1 MKSEKQRPQKAIKK
15 EIVLSESTVAVDISN
30 LRVSTRKG
38 KPGRKRVIRENPMRV
53 GKDEMNLIEHPFAVL
68 WQKEAG
74 DAVMYYEWDARH
86 PKTGKVLPASWMVAG
101 HREHGLPTSTDE
113 RVYLVLLEL
122 TREAGFKSPTI
133 HFSRYDIC
141 KRLGWHINSNAYTML
156 QAAFDR
162 LIGATLTGK
171 NAFWSPKSQSFLNT
185 AFHIIES
192 YSINAEAPGRKSQSQ
207 TELPLSWFKW
217 SDVMFDSFQSGYIR
231 TLDLDFALG
240 LKSDIALR
248 LYRYLDKK
256 SYDSRE
262 SFEIE
267 LFNLG
272 NHLGM
277 KPTLYPSKLKERLQ
291 KAHDELIAKGFL
303 QTVHYDTM
311 KESSQKHRNIKV
323 CYAFAPRRISA
334 GDESGTQFGNDAPNG
349 TLEKLG
355 NSVEERMTRLGVS
368 PETVSEFLQN
378 VDEATLQLQ
387 LDCLTDREP
396 QDAAATFVKAVREAW
411 ATPQKYTKR
420 VNAEKSEEERRMN
433 QEAKKQKKAQEE
445 AAKRQ
450 EMALSETEAAQLDE
464 IWDDLDQQTQDRI
477 ETEVRDRLG
486 IFDTGGKNSPRFAAM
501 RRVVLREWTNKA
513 SAEK

>member
-1 MKSEKQRPQKAIKK
+1 
-15 EIVLSESTVAVDISN
+15 
-30 LRVSTRKG
+30 
-38 KPGRKRVIRENPMRV
+38 
-53 GKDEMNLIEHPFAVL
+53 
-68 WQKEAG
+68 
-74 DAVMYYEWDARH
+74 
-86 PKTGKVLPASWMVAG
+86 
-101 HREHGLPTSTDE
+101 
-113 RVYLVLLEL
+113 
-122 TREAGFKSPTI
+122 
-133 HFSRYDIC
+133 
-141 KRLGWHINSNAYTML
+141 
-156 QAAFDR
+156 
-162 LIGATLTGK
+162 
-171 NAFWSPKSQSFLNT
+171 
-185 AFHIIES
+185 
-192 YSINAEAPGRKSQSQ
+192 
-207 TELPLSWFKW
+207 
-217 SDVMFDSFQSGYIR
+217 VMFDSFQSGYIR